1 MSTFNIKSPAVL
13 PIRASVNIVYP
24 TTKIVDP
31 PVLWMR
37 KKHGQERDAVA
48 DIKKDKQKIGR
59 ELEKERGTR
68 ERKKYL

>member
-31 PVLWMR
+31 VLWMR
-37 KKHGQERDAVA
+37 KKNTDR
-48 DIKKDKQKIGR
+48 R
-59 ELEKERGTR
+59 EMQLQT
-68 ERKKYL
+68 